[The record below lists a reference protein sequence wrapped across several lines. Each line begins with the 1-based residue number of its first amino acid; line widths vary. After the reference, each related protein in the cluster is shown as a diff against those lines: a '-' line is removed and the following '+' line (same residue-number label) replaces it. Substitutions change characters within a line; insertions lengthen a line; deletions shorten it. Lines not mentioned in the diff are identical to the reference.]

1 MNIISKTSKLG
12 DIDMAEAKNKKY
24 NVKILGENHT
34 VVTDKPQE
42 YIQSLAD
49 LINGIGHE
57 IVNAYPNIP
66 KRKLI
71 ALTLMNIADNKFKI
85 DKKLE
90 DVLAENKHLKSENKE
105 LKAQLQKMEKDN
117 DDLLELL
124 QEVE

>member
-1 MNIISKTSKLG
+1 
-12 DIDMAEAKNKKY
+12 MAESKNKKY

-42 YIQSLAD
+42 YIQGVAD
-49 LINGIGHE
+49 LINSIGQE
-57 IVNAYPNIP
+57 IVSAYPNIP

-71 ALTLMNIADNKFKI
+71 ALTLMNIADNKFKA